1 MSHII
6 IDIGH
11 ADGTGAR
18 SCYDPSI
25 EEHATCVP
33 VGKRL
38 AEILRARG
46 HEVDVIDFPEHSN
59 SSDLNSTISKANS
72 LGADLLISL
81 HRDAATIQK
90 PIYGPKEYEDPEGV
104 DPDYEPNDNEI
115 IYKDFDNN
123 DARGAHVCYYSSSG
137 KKLASCIADRLCA
150 ILPGRAEQVQL
161 RQNLAI
167 LKRTK
172 PVAVLCE
179 LGFITAAADRYIFDT
194 RREDICLAI
203 ADGVGV
209 YLSSR

>member
-33 VGKRL
+33 VGQRL

-46 HEVDVIDFPEHSN
+46 HEVDVLDFPEQSN
-59 SSDLNSTISKANS
+59 SSDLNSTISKANA

-81 HRDAATIQK
+81 HRDAATLAC
-90 PIYGPKEYEDPEGV
+90 
-104 DPDYEPNDNEI
+104 PDNDVCPGDI
-115 IYKDFDNN
+115 MDNN

>member
-46 HEVDVIDFPEHSN
+46 HEVDVLDFPEQSN
-59 SSDLNSTISKANS
+59 SSDLNSTISKANA

-81 HRDAATIQK
+81 HRDAATLAC
-90 PIYGPKEYEDPEGV
+90 
-104 DPDYEPNDNEI
+104 PDNDVCPGDI
-115 IYKDFDNN
+115 MDNN
-123 DARGAHVCYYSSSG
+123 DARGAHVCYCSSSG